1 MAEIEVFVAQWGLD
15 SNAHAALAS
24 LPKHVQEKVAT
35 NFQPKPGTRDVHR
48 LFHSFLKSVQNPGG
62 KGMGKGMSKGAPT
75 AAQAFGGGFGGGFP
89 PAASRAPAPDGFF
102 EHWESWGLDDS
113 ALAML
118 IQQPPEVKERVL
130 AEFSPKPGTRD
141 INRLIHSFVRLLRT
155 SRFPHLQAPGAGS
168 EQAKPQAKRAS
179 QTAGSKSKPNRRQ
192 KEQAQPQATRAS
204 LTAGFKSKPNR
215 RQQEQAKPQATR

>member
-1 MAEIEVFVAQWGLD
+1 MVPAPMAQGEIVHAPTIIQQDRIQQQHVEMSVEEAVPRTQEEIVQGPTIIQKERIQQQHVVIPVEVPGPMTQEEI
-15 SNAHAALAS
+15 AHA
-24 LPKHVQEKVAT
+24 PTIIPQERI
-35 NFQPKPGTRDVHR
+35 FQRQVEMM
-48 LFHSFLKSVQNPGG
+48 SV
-62 KGMGKGMSKGAPT
+62 GAPT
-75 AAQAFGGGFGGGFP
+75 AAQAFCGDFGGGFP
-89 PAASRAPAPDGFF
+89 PAASRTPAPDGFL

-118 IQQPPEVKERVL
+118 MEQPPEVQERVL

-141 INRLIHSFVRLLRT
+141 INRLIHSFVRSLRT

-192 KEQAQPQATRAS
+192 KEQA
-204 LTAGFKSKPNR
+204 
-215 RQQEQAKPQATR
+215 